1 MTDNDFPRPE
11 RDGPPP
17 QPRVEAPHTND
28 PLRSHLESPQTSA
41 PPQPRL
47 GAAADHRIAAEQAAG
62 RRDYDRALRERFR
75 AVLRALEQGGTLPV
89 RRSRTAQ
96 ETADDATTALPL
108 EQSTELHPAAR
119 SFDEVVYGG
128 RTATEDE
135 YRRLEYADR
144 YSRSA
149 PPPVDEPVELE
160 IVEREPKRRR
170 QLPPLPG
177 LLRNPRFWA
186 ALAAG
191 LALALL
197 LYATLQSCGA
207 PNAPNAPDSPT
218 PPDLP
223 DQPEDDD
230 FDPDFGEGK
239 DSIFTRL
246 PGWLAFGGLQF
257 LIAFVALM
265 WWRGHRRGALVG
277 EPRPVEVAANEL
289 LAGQAGLYRRSGDVA
304 HVAQTL
310 RTATL
315 RRIRP
320 RLGARELTDNQLVE
334 TAATR
339 LGVPAQ
345 QIGTVLFDPVPDE
358 TTLYYVAAH
367 LEWIETELG

>member
-1 MTDNDFPRPE
+1 MSDNRFPPP
-11 RDGPPP
+11 RDG
-17 QPRVEAPHTND
+17 
-28 PLRSHLESPQTSA
+28 A
-41 PPQPRL
+41 PPEPRL
-47 GAAADHRIAAEQAAG
+47 GAAADHRAAAEQAAN
-62 RRDYDRALRERFR
+62 RREYDLALRERFR

-128 RTATEDE
+128 RAATEDE

-144 YSRSA
+144 YSQSA
-149 PPPVDEPVELE
+149 PPPVLEPVELE
-160 IVEREPKRRR
+160 IVEQQPRQRRK
-170 QLPPLPG
+170 LPPLPD

-186 ALAAG
+186 TVAAVLAI
-191 LALALL
+191 ALL
-197 LYATLQSCGA
+197 LYATMQSCGA
-207 PNAPNAPDSPT
+207 PDAPDPPPP
-218 PPDLP
+218 PPDFP
-223 DQPEDDD
+223 DPPDRDDD
-230 FDPDFGEGK
+230 FDPDFGAGE

-257 LIAFVALM
+257 LIAFVVLM
-265 WWRGHRRGALVG
+265 WWRGRRRGALVG

-304 HVAQTL
+304 HVARTL
-310 RTATL
+310 RAATL

-320 RLGARELTDNQLVE
+320 RLGARDLTDDQLVE
-334 TAATR
+334 TAAAR

-345 QIGTVLFDPVPDE
+345 QIATVLFGPVPDE
-358 TTLYYVAAH
+358 NTLYYVAAH

>member
-1 MTDNDFPRPE
+1 MSDNNFPDLP
-11 RDGPPP
+11 GGAPP
-17 QPRVEAPHTND
+17 QPGH
-28 PLRSHLESPQTSA
+28 SGA

-47 GAAADHRIAAEQAAG
+47 GAAAEHRAAAENAAG

-128 RTATEDE
+128 RAATEDE

-144 YSRSA
+144 YSQSA
-149 PPPVDEPVELE
+149 PPPVAEPVELE

-186 ALAAG
+186 ALAAA

-207 PNAPNAPDSPT
+207 PNAPEAPDPPI

-223 DQPEDDD
+223 DQPEDDS

-239 DSIFTRL
+239 DSIFTSL

-265 WWRGHRRGALVG
+265 GWRGRRRGALVG

-304 HVAQTL
+304 HVARTL

-320 RLGARELTDNQLVE
+320 RLGARELTDDQLVE

-345 QIGTVLFDPVPDE
+345 QIGTVLFGPVPDE

>member
-1 MTDNDFPRPE
+1 MTEFP
-11 RDGPPP
+11 DGVPP
-17 QPRVEAPHTND
+17 R
-28 PLRSHLESPQTSA
+28 
-41 PPQPRL
+41 PRL
-47 GAAADHRIAAEQAAG
+47 GAAAEHRAAAENAAG

-75 AVLRALEQGGTLPV
+75 AVLRGLEQDGSLPV

-128 RTATEDE
+128 RSATEDE

-144 YSRSA
+144 YSQSA
-149 PPPVDEPVELE
+149 PPPVLDPLDLEVEV
-160 IVEREPKRRR
+160 VERETR
-170 QLPPLPG
+170 QSRKLPPLPPI
-177 LLRNPRFWA
+177 LRSPRFWA

-191 LALALL
+191 LAIALL
-197 LYATLQSCGA
+197 VYATMQSCGA
-207 PNAPNAPDSPT
+207 PNAPQ

-223 DQPEDDD
+223 DPPAPPDPPSDDND
-230 FDPDFGEGK
+230 LDFGSGK

-257 LIAFVALM
+257 LLAFVALIC
-265 WWRGHRRGALVG
+265 WRARRRGALVG
-277 EPRPVEVAANEL
+277 EPRPVEVPANEL

-304 HVAQTL
+304 HVAHIL

-315 RRIRP
+315 RRIKA
-320 RLGARELTDNQLVE
+320 RLGGEFTDDQLVE
-334 TAATR
+334 AVSRR
-339 LGVPAQ
+339 LGVPGQ
-345 QIGTVLFDPVPDE
+345 QIGTVLFGDVPDE
-358 TTLYYVAAH
+358 TTLNDIAAH

>member
-1 MTDNDFPRPE
+1 MTDNHFPRPE
-11 RDGPPP
+11 HNGPPP
-17 QPRVEAPHTND
+17 RHPASTPPQPY
-28 PLRSHLESPQTSA
+28 LESANNSA

-47 GAAADHRIAAEQAAG
+47 GAAADHRAAAEQAAG

-128 RTATEDE
+128 RAATEDE

-144 YSRSA
+144 YSQSA

-207 PNAPNAPDSPT
+207 PNAPDAPDPPP
-218 PPDLP
+218 PPDP
-223 DQPEDDD
+223 PEDD

-265 WWRGHRRGALVG
+265 WWRGRRRGALVG

-310 RTATL
+310 RAATL

-320 RLGARELTDNQLVE
+320 RLGARDLTDDQLVE

-345 QIGTVLFDPVPDE
+345 QIGTVLFGPVPDE

-367 LEWIETELG
+367 LEWIETEL

>member
-1 MTDNDFPRPE
+1 MSEFP
-11 RDGPPP
+11 DSVPP
-17 QPRVEAPHTND
+17 R
-28 PLRSHLESPQTSA
+28 
-41 PPQPRL
+41 PRL
-47 GAAADHRIAAEQAAG
+47 GAAAEHRAAAENAAG

-75 AVLRALEQGGTLPV
+75 AVLRGLEQDGSLPV

-128 RTATEDE
+128 RAATEDE

-144 YSRSA
+144 YSQSA
-149 PPPVDEPVELE
+149 PPPVLDPVEIE
-160 IVEREPKRRR
+160 VVEREPKQRRE
-170 QLPPLPG
+170 LPSLPAF
-177 LLRNPRFWA
+177 LRSPRFWA

-191 LALALL
+191 LAIALL
-197 LYATLQSCGA
+197 LYATMQSCGA
-207 PNAPNAPDSPT
+207 PDAPH

-223 DQPEDDD
+223 DPP
-230 FDPDFGEGK
+230 DPPKKPPTDNDLDFGSGK

-257 LIAFVALM
+257 LLAFVALI
-265 WWRGHRRGALVG
+265 WWRARRRGALVG
-277 EPRPVEVAANEL
+277 EPRPVEVPANEL

-304 HVAQTL
+304 HVARIL
-310 RTATL
+310 RAATL
-315 RRIRP
+315 RRIKG
-320 RLGARELTDNQLVE
+320 RLGGERSDDQLVDIV
-334 TAATR
+334 ASR

-345 QIGTVLFDPVPDE
+345 QIGTVLFGDVPDE
-358 TTLYYVAAH
+358 TTLNYVAAH

>member
-1 MTDNDFPRPE
+1 MTEFP
-11 RDGPPP
+11 DDVPP
-17 QPRVEAPHTND
+17 R
-28 PLRSHLESPQTSA
+28 
-41 PPQPRL
+41 PRL
-47 GAAADHRIAAEQAAG
+47 GAAAEHRAAAENAAG

-75 AVLRALEQGGTLPV
+75 AVLRGLEQDGSLPV

-144 YSRSA
+144 YSQSA
-149 PPPVDEPVELE
+149 PPPVLDPLE
-160 IVEREPKRRR
+160 IEVVEREPKQRR
-170 QLPPLPG
+170 QLPPLPAI
-177 LLRNPRFWA
+177 LRNPRFWIT
-186 ALAAG
+186 LAAG
-191 LALALL
+191 LAIALL
-197 LYATLQSCGA
+197 LYASMQSCGA
-207 PNAPNAPDSPT
+207 PDAPA

-223 DQPEDDD
+223 PPP
-230 FDPDFGEGK
+230 DPPTNPDNSDLDFGSGK

-257 LIAFVALM
+257 LVAFAALI
-265 WWRGHRRGALVG
+265 WWRARRRGALVG
-277 EPRPVEVAANEL
+277 EPRPVEVPANEL

-304 HVAQTL
+304 HVAHIL
-310 RTATL
+310 RAATL
-315 RRIRP
+315 RRIKR
-320 RLGARELTDNQLVE
+320 RLGGERTNDQLVDLV
-334 TAATR
+334 ASR

-345 QIGTVLFDPVPDE
+345 QIGTALFGDVPDE
-358 TTLYYVAAH
+358 ATLNDVAAH

>member
-1 MTDNDFPRPE
+1 MTDSPGGVPPR
-11 RDGPPP
+11 
-17 QPRVEAPHTND
+17 
-28 PLRSHLESPQTSA
+28 
-41 PPQPRL
+41 PRL
-47 GAAADHRIAAEQAAG
+47 GAAAEHRAAAENAAG

-75 AVLRALEQGGTLPV
+75 AVLRGLEQDGSLPV

-128 RTATEDE
+128 RAATEDE

-144 YSRSA
+144 YSQSA
-149 PPPVDEPVELE
+149 PPPVLDPVEIE
-160 IVEREPKRRR
+160 VVEREPKQRRK
-170 QLPPLPG
+170 LPPLPG
-177 LLRNPRFWA
+177 ILRSPRFWA

-191 LALALL
+191 LAIALL
-197 LYATLQSCGA
+197 IYATMQSCGA
-207 PNAPNAPDSPT
+207 PNAPDT
-218 PPDLP
+218 PDLP
-223 DQPEDDD
+223 NPPDPPDRPPPDDSD
-230 FDPDFGEGK
+230 LDFGSGK

-257 LIAFVALM
+257 LLAFVALI
-265 WWRGHRRGALVG
+265 WWRARRRGALVG

-304 HVAQTL
+304 HVAHIV
-310 RTATL
+310 RAATL
-315 RRIRP
+315 RRIKP
-320 RLGARELTDNQLVE
+320 RLGGELTDDQLV
-334 TAATR
+334 AVVSSR

-345 QIGTVLFDPVPDE
+345 QIGTVLFGDVPDE
-358 TTLYYVAAH
+358 TTLNYVAAH

>member
-1 MTDNDFPRPE
+1 MTDDSSPGPGIGPRDAEPRHTQPRPHP
-11 RDGPPP
+11 GTPLGAPPP
-17 QPRVEAPHTND
+17 
-28 PLRSHLESPQTSA
+28 
-41 PPQPRL
+41 PRL
-47 GAAADHRIAAEQAAG
+47 GAAAEHRAAAEHAA
-62 RRDYDRALRERFR
+62 RHRDYDSALRERFR
-75 AVLRALEQGGTLPV
+75 AVLRALEQGGALPV

-144 YSRSA
+144 YSQSA
-149 PPPVDEPVELE
+149 PPPVDEPLELE
-160 IVEREPKRRR
+160 VVEREPKRRR
-170 QLPPLPG
+170 QLPPLPD

-207 PNAPNAPDSPT
+207 PNAPEVPDAPT
-218 PPDLP
+218 PPDVP
-223 DQPEDDD
+223 DDPDY
-230 FDPDFGEGK
+230 DPDFGPGK
-239 DSIFTRL
+239 DSIFSSQ
-246 PGWLAFGGLQF
+246 PAWLAFGGLQF
-257 LIAFVALM
+257 LIAFAVLV
-265 WWRGHRRGALVG
+265 WWRARRRGALVG

-304 HVAQTL
+304 HVARTL

-315 RRIRP
+315 RRVRP
-320 RLGARELTDNQLVE
+320 RLGVRDLTDDQLVT
-334 TAATR
+334 TAAVR
-339 LGVPAQ
+339 LGVPPER
-345 QIGTVLFDPVPDE
+345 IGAILFGPVEDE
-358 TTLYYVAAH
+358 NTLYDVAAH